1 MNINNYS
8 NCGAFSKE
16 YQVQKASLL
25 TVRVVGRNGNSS
37 RIL

>member
-8 NCGAFSKE
+8 NVAPSPRE

-25 TVRVVGRNGNSS
+25 TFRVVGRNGNSS